1 MFCGLIFLTC
11 VKRGLNQLQHIHH
24 SVNADENDNKT
35 RAYPL
40 MIQGLKTNP
49 NDPECHILCFDIEAL
64 VGKLSN
70 INIYMCICRI
80 LRAIFIITL
89 FKLHKFIYIDKYV
102 YICFSSIVN
111 YKIMM

>member
-1 MFCGLIFLTC
+1 MFCLLIFLTC

-35 RAYPL
+35 RTYPL

-70 INIYMCICRI
+70 
-80 LRAIFIITL
+80 
-89 FKLHKFIYIDKYV
+89 FIYI
-102 YICFSSIVN
+102 YILINMYTIVFLQ
-111 YKIMM
+111 